1 VQKAIDN
8 MLEAGKKEKG
18 RSLTVLIIAHR
29 LSTVR
34 NADNIFVVQDGKV
47 VEEGKHDDLLAKD
60 GAYAQLIKRQ
70 MEAQGKLE
78 NPAL

>member
-1 VQKAIDN
+1 
-8 MLEAGKKEKG
+8 MLEAGKNEKG

-34 NADNIFVVQDGKV
+34 NADNIFVVQEGKV

-78 NPAL
+78 NPST